1 MIVFIIGTM
10 LIFEDVDD
18 VAALPDV
25 KVVIDI
31 AAGLS
36 SICTCPA
43 QGCDDSACRFSSD
56 GLYCTGTCSSGD
68 LLCDLDDFTEPAHTE
83 QESTG
88 QQAAVQTCAGACVVE
103 SKGHQA
109 ADYAAWLD
117 RALSR

>member
-43 QGCDDSACRFSSD
+43 QG
-56 GLYCTGTCSSGD
+56 L
-68 LLCDLDDFTEPAHTE
+68 
-83 QESTG
+83 Q
-88 QQAAVQTCAGACVVE
+88 V
-103 SKGHQA
+103 
-109 ADYAAWLD
+109 
-117 RALSR
+117 